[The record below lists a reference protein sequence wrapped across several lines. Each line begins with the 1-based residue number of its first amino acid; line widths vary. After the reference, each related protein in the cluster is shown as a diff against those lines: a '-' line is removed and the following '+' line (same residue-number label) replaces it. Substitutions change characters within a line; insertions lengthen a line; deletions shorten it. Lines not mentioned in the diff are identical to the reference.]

1 MAQTTD
7 AAARLEALTGRVAAL
22 IADRDA
28 AIEAA
33 LAERAAAEAALAE
46 AERVAAR
53 LAAELAASR
62 SEREREARLRD
73 EAASALDAAIAEL
86 KAATGV

>member
-1 MAQTTD
+1 MRDRTD
-7 AAARLEALTGRVAAL
+7 AAARLEALTGRIAAL

-28 AIEAA
+28 AIETAVA
-33 LAERAAAEAALAE
+33 GRTAAEAALTE
-46 AERVAAR
+46 AERRAAR

-62 SEREREARLRD
+62 AEREREARLRD
-73 EAASALDAAIAEL
+73 EAATALDAAIAEL